1 MKTAAIFTFQ
11 WSDNFGTVLQ
21 AYALQTA
28 IQSIG
33 LEATIVPLMPSSA
46 VGIKRFLGC
55 GLHATCV
62 KWRKLLSAAERDRR
76 AKFDSFRKRFFNYGN
91 AMHLSFPECRRHS
104 FKENI
109 LVFGSDNIWAPDV
122 VRLGE
127 EQGNVFYGKA
137 ISHPAK
143 IAYAVSAGGD
153 LRKNPLK
160 GNVAAEVRA
169 SGFKAISCREE
180 STVEAL
186 KSCGIEAIH
195 VPDPTLLLDSRDWD
209 YVEDASLCPQ
219 GEYYFGYDLGHKNSL
234 SVAQICADLAS
245 ENGCD
250 FKVCYP
256 NDWRRTISAGCA
268 PSPQQWIALLRH
280 AKGVITNSFHGV
292 MFSVIFSRPFVFV
305 PIEGEKSTLNT
316 RAMGFLSY
324 VGGQERALGAGSGV
338 AEILNRQPEFDCLEM
353 YRSKGFDFLRK
364 NFGLD

>member
-137 ISHPAK
+137 ISHPVK

-169 SGFKAISCREE
+169 GGFKAISCREE

-186 KSCGIEAIH
+186 KSCGIEAVH
-195 VPDPTLLLDSRDWD
+195 APDPTILLDIADWNR
-209 YVEDASLCPQ
+209 VEDASLCPK
-219 GEYYFGYDLGHKNSL
+219 GEYYFGYDLGHKNGRSI
-234 SVAQICADLAS
+234 VEICSELAKKS
-245 ENGCD
+245 DCE

-256 NDWRRTISAGCA
+256 NDWCRTISSGCA
-268 PSPQQWIALLRH
+268 PSPQQWVSLLRH
-280 AKGVITNSFHGV
+280 AKGVVTNSFHGV
-292 MFSVIFSRPFVFV
+292 MFSVIFSRPFVYV
-305 PIEGEKSTLNT
+305 PIEGEKTTLNA
-316 RAMGFLSY
+316 RALGFLSH
-324 VGGQERALGAGSGV
+324 VGGLDRVLDDNCDVPRIMKQKPTFPSIEA
-338 AEILNRQPEFDCLEM
+338 F
-353 YRSKGFDFLRK
+353 RSLGFDFLMK
-364 NFGLD
+364 NFGLA